1 MPMDLETRV
10 RRLEWWNR
18 LLLISVISLLAYGFT
33 SQYSVAKAKVEKV
46 LRAERLEI
54 MGQQGEPAAVL
65 GFDDA
70 GSAGL
75 FINDPGGS
83 VRVALAHDSDGS
95 ALFIRDAKGVIRVG
109 VAQFSHGGGGVALH
123 GPDSK
128 GAAVLYFKET
138 GSLTFFDTEGNPTSR
153 VPEASAE

>member
-1 MPMDLETRV
+1 MPVDLESRI

-18 LLLISVISLLAYGFT
+18 LLLVSVVSLLAYGFN
-33 SQYSVAKAKVEKV
+33 SQYSLAKARTEKV
-46 LRAERLEI
+46 IRAERLEI
-54 MGQQGEPAAVL
+54 VGSQGEPAVIL
-65 GFDDA
+65 GMDDA
-70 GSAGL
+70 GSTGL

-83 VRVALAHDSDGS
+83 IRVALAHDSEGS
-95 ALFIRDAKGVIRVG
+95 ALFIRDANGIIRVG

-138 GSLTFFDTEGNPTSR
+138 GSLTFFDAEGNPTSR
-153 VPEASAE
+153 VPEASSE